1 MRKLPQK
8 IRQRHLLPELY
19 YRSKLSEPPKLSIL
33 PELPELSMLAELP
46 TPVGYLSPALP
57 TPVGYLSPALPTNSQ
72 AANAPAAATFRESI
86 PWHIG
91 IITL

>member
-1 MRKLPQK
+1 MRKLLKK
-8 IRQRHLLPELY
+8 IRRRHLLPELY
-19 YRSKLSEPPKLSIL
+19 YRSKLSKPPELSIL
-33 PELPELSMLAELP
+33 PELSELPMLAE
-46 TPVGYLSPALP
+46 LP